1 LVTRRFGPPAPGQP
15 GARRQG
21 DEQGQ
26 TLPLSGTVYERVLRT
41 QQIDGPRSRTATP
54 GSLNER
60 AARPLTARRGPAA
73 PHVTTRRFELEAPDS
88 SHLLL
93 PPCRSPEYGPR

>member
-1 LVTRRFGPPAPGQP
+1 MKPLVTCRGRLLEPHRRFGPPAPGQP

-54 GSLNER
+54 GSLNR
-60 AARPLTARRGPAA
+60 ACGPTADRAPRRDPAR
-73 PHVTTRRFELEAPDS
+73 HM
-88 SHLLL
+88 
-93 PPCRSPEYGPR
+93 